1 MPHNPPRSGSQRK
14 ADALAIL
21 TAPQCDAWVATTS
34 LGDDDHPPRAQL
46 VPLSLCWA
54 DDAVV
59 LATLRSSP
67 TGTNLIATSRAV
79 LTAGSTRD
87 VVKIDATLART
98 VEVDDDDPVL
108 AERFARQA
116 DWDPRAAGAEYL
128 YFVLRPVRVQ
138 VWREENEIAGRTLMR
153 HGAWLV

>member
-1 MPHNPPRSGSQRK
+1 MPHHPPRSGAQRK

-21 TAPQCDAWVATTS
+21 TAPECDAWVATTS
-34 LGDDDHPPRAQL
+34 LGGDDHPPCARL

-54 DDAVV
+54 DDAIV

-67 TGTNLIATSRAV
+67 TGANLIATRRAV

-87 VVKIDATLART
+87 VVKIDATLVRT
-98 VEVDDDDPVL
+98 VEVDDDPVL
-108 AERFARQA
+108 AQRFARQA
-116 DWDPRAAGAEYL
+116 EWDPRAEGAEYL

-153 HGAWLV
+153 HGAWLF